1 MSLSKITPFVIS
13 LIGIMLSQF
22 AENVEHL
29 GFCTIR
35 EEAALGKYWDC
46 FFGNYSDWHSWGWIL
61 LTMSISLLIVS
72 PFLFFV
78 RVSVVKTWSLF
89 AAGWLVLS
97 TILIYLASQV
107 HSSGQIPSYD
117 TWIDADHI
125 ALYMS
130 VLFSFISLVIILVKS
145 LALRKTRT

>member
-13 LIGIMLSQF
+13 LIGIMLSQL
-22 AENVEHL
+22 AENVESL

-78 RVSVVKTWSLF
+78 RVSVIKTWSLF
-89 AAGWLVLS
+89 ATAWLILS
-97 TILIYLASQV
+97 TILIYLASQG

-117 TWIDADHI
+117 RWVDADHI

-130 VLFSFISLVIILVKS
+130 VLFSFISLVLITVKS
-145 LALRKTRT
+145 LTVRKTKA